1 MLEYATLFWF
11 NWVSSQDQPGEK
23 SIRRPIAGFHIF
35 TLGFVMAISSK
46 DINSAFSAEVTAI
59 PGGEFL
65 NRCFSCGACSG
76 ICPVSQAI
84 PDFDPR
90 KIIHMIRMGL
100 KDALLKS
107 DLLWF
112 CSRCRSC
119 VFVCPQDVRFAEIM
133 VALRQLA
140 MKAGYITSQDLLDKG
155 KAAWVE
161 RDLCVSCLT
170 CVRVCPW
177 RIPKIDDQGKAAIDP
192 QECRGCGICP
202 SECPAQAIR
211 LNESEDARLIAAC
224 GANQ

>member
-1 MLEYATLFWF
+1 
-11 NWVSSQDQPGEK
+11 
-23 SIRRPIAGFHIF
+23 
-35 TLGFVMAISSK
+35 MAIKSK
-46 DINSAFSAEVTAI
+46 DITPAFSAEVTAI

-90 KIIHMIRMGL
+90 KIIHMVRMGL
-100 KDALLKS
+100 KDKLLGS

-119 VFVCPQDVRFAEIM
+119 IFVCPQDVRFAEIM

-140 MKAGYITSQDLLDKG
+140 MKSGYITEQDLLDKG

-177 RIPKIDDQGKAAIDP
+177 RIPKIDEQGKAAIAV
-192 QECRGCGICP
+192 QECRACGICP
-202 SECPAQAIR
+202 SECPAQAIH
-211 LNESEDARLIAAC
+211 LNESEDERLIAAC
-224 GANQ
+224 GANR

>member
-1 MLEYATLFWF
+1 M
-11 NWVSSQDQPGEK
+11 G
-23 SIRRPIAGFHIF
+23 IA
-35 TLGFVMAISSK
+35 SK
-46 DINSAFSAEVTAI
+46 EINAAFSAEVTDI
-59 PGGEFL
+59 PGGEYL

-100 KDALLKS
+100 KDRLLKS

-119 VFVCPQDVRFAEIM
+119 VFVCPQDVRFADIM
-133 VALRQLA
+133 EALRELA
-140 MKAGYITSQDLLDKG
+140 LKENIITNQDLLDKG

-177 RIPKIDDQGKAAIDP
+177 EIPQIDAKGVADINARD
-192 QECRGCGICP
+192 CRGCGICVA
-202 SECPAQAIR
+202 ECPAQAIV
-211 LNESEDARLIAAC
+211 LNESEDEKLIAAC
-224 GANQ
+224 GA

>member
-1 MLEYATLFWF
+1 
-11 NWVSSQDQPGEK
+11 
-23 SIRRPIAGFHIF
+23 
-35 TLGFVMAISSK
+35 MAISSK

-140 MKAGYITSQDLLDKG
+140 MKA
-155 KAAWVE
+155 
-161 RDLCVSCLT
+161 
-170 CVRVCPW
+170 
-177 RIPKIDDQGKAAIDP
+177 
-192 QECRGCGICP
+192 
-202 SECPAQAIR
+202 
-211 LNESEDARLIAAC
+211 
-224 GANQ
+224 

>member
-1 MLEYATLFWF
+1 M
-11 NWVSSQDQPGEK
+11 G
-23 SIRRPIAGFHIF
+23 IA
-35 TLGFVMAISSK
+35 SK
-46 DINSAFSAEVTAI
+46 EINAAFSAEVTDI
-59 PGGEFL
+59 PGGEYL

-100 KDALLKS
+100 KDRLLKS

-119 VFVCPQDVRFAEIM
+119 VFVCPQDVRFADIM
-133 VALRQLA
+133 GALRELA
-140 MKAGYITSQDLLDKG
+140 LEENIITDQDLLDKG

-170 CVRVCPW
+170 CIRVCPW
-177 RIPKIDDQGKAAIDP
+177 EIPQIDGKGVADINTRD
-192 QECRGCGICP
+192 CRGCGICVA
-202 SECPAQAIR
+202 ECPAQAII
-211 LNESEDARLIAAC
+211 LNESEDEKLIAAC
-224 GANQ
+224 GA